1 MKKICRD
8 CGWEKLGKFV
18 LWTPAFGKNGTCV
31 EETSPTNSIR
41 IKENNELERKTDELE
56 GKTNDASH
64 YSFKEQA
71 SKMPK
76 IFLKQ

>member
-18 LWTPAFGKNGTCV
+18 LWTPTFGKNGTYV

-76 IFLKQ
+76 VFLKQ